1 MIETPQQRMNG
12 ISSLQ
17 IGNQGS
23 EINITV
29 SVSLVP
35 YSQIGFNTGDHLP
48 QQSMPFPTILLVK
61 DVKNHI
67 HHHHARG
74 LKNVDETDLYYVF
87 IFSFYIGNKRS
98 LTKIKHR

>member
-1 MIETPQQRMNG
+1 MIETQPRMNG

-48 QQSMPFPTILLVK
+48 QQSMPFPTTFLVK
-61 DVKNHI
+61 DVKQYI

-74 LKNVDETDLYYVF
+74 FKNV
-87 IFSFYIGNKRS
+87 SGGNMGFFNLFFHFTSEISNHQPK
-98 LTKIKHR
+98 